1 MSNLL
6 TNPPTNASHFNLGFI
21 LAVLASVLWGLTY
34 CLDERVLSS
43 LSVFKLYFLHCFCGL
58 LVAGVIML
66 VQGTS
71 PAALFSIDT
80 AKASLPL
87 IILTLVTATAA
98 ALSILGSIQL
108 LGANKSAVLEI
119 SYPLFVA
126 LFSVL
131 LFKGQLQLPVV
142 LGGIFIFIGSAI
154 IVLAK

>member
-1 MSNLL
+1 M
-6 TNPPTNASHFNLGFI
+6 TNPLTTASHFNLGFI

-43 LSVFKLYFLHCFCGL
+43 LSVFKLYFLHCLCGL
-58 LVAGVIML
+58 LVAGVIQL
-66 VQGTS
+66 IQGTS
-71 PAALFSIDT
+71 PTALFSIDT

-87 IILTLVTATAA
+87 IGLTLVTATAA

-154 IVLAK
+154 IVLGK

>member
-1 MSNLL
+1 MTGPL
-6 TNPPTNASHFNLGFI
+6 TNASNLNLGFV

-43 LSVFKLYFLHCFCGL
+43 VSVFKLYFLHCLCGA
-58 LVAGVIML
+58 LVAGAIL
-66 VQGTS
+66 LIQGVS
-71 PAALFSIDT
+71 PAALFTIDT
-80 AKASLPL
+80 AKSSLPL
-87 IILTLVTATAA
+87 IGLTLVTATAA

-131 LFKGQLQLPVV
+131 FFRGQLQLPVV
-142 LGGIFIFIGSAI
+142 LGGVFIFIGSAI

>member
-1 MSNLL
+1 MNS
-6 TNPPTNASHFNLGFI
+6 TGYV

-43 LSVFKLYFLHCFCGL
+43 LSVYKLYFLHCVCGGL
-58 LVAGVIML
+58 IAGAVHCF
-66 VQGTS
+66 QGHS
-71 PAALFSIDT
+71 LASLFRIDT
-80 AKASLPL
+80 ATSSLPL
-87 IILTLVTATAA
+87 VALTLVTATAA

-126 LFSVL
+126 LFSTL
-131 LFKGQLQLPVV
+131 LFRGQLQLPVV
-142 LGGIFIFIGSAI
+142 IGGAFIFVGAAI

>member
-1 MSNLL
+1 MNYYG
-6 TNPPTNASHFNLGFI
+6 LG
-21 LAVLASVLWGLTY
+21 LAILASVLWGLTY

-43 LSVFKLYFLHCFCGL
+43 LSVFKLYFLHCLCGV
-58 LVAGVIML
+58 LVVGVIML

-71 PAALFSIDT
+71 PAGLFTFDR
-80 AKASLPL
+80 ARASLPL
-87 IILTLVTATAA
+87 VGLTLVTATAA

-108 LGANKSAVLEI
+108 LGASKSAVLEI

-131 LFKGQLQLPVV
+131 LFNGQLQMPVV

>member
-1 MSNLL
+1 MTGPL
-6 TNPPTNASHFNLGFI
+6 TNASNFNLGFI
-21 LAVLASVLWGLTY
+21 LAVVASVLWGLTY

-43 LSVFKLYFLHCFCGL
+43 LSVFKLYFLHCLCGV
-58 LVAGVIML
+58 LVAGVILL
-66 VQGTS
+66 VQGAS
-71 PAALFSIDT
+71 PASLISIDT
-80 AKASLPL
+80 ATSSLPL
-87 IILTLVTATAA
+87 VGLTLITATAA
-98 ALSILGSIQL
+98 ALAILGSIQL

-142 LGGIFIFIGSAI
+142 VGGVFIFIGSAI

>member
-1 MSNLL
+1 MNGPL
-6 TNPPTNASHFNLGFI
+6 PHASSLNLGFI
-21 LAVLASVLWGLTY
+21 LAVVAAVLWGLTY

-43 LSVFKLYFLHCFCGL
+43 LSVFKLYFLHCLCGM
-58 LVAGVIML
+58 LVAGAIL
-66 VQGTS
+66 LLQGAS
-71 PAALFSIDT
+71 PADLVSIDT

-87 IILTLVTATAA
+87 VGLTLITATAA

-131 LFKGQLQLPVV
+131 LFQGQLQFPVV

-154 IVLAK
+154 IVMAK